1 MRNIQTLCGRSSLV
15 VRVVVRTTYHLTH
28 IRTQTKVAE
37 ARAEKDAEED
47 RLRARL
53 SQLKAELDSVKNK
66 TVPEWV
72 STVDVA
78 TGVVSL
84 APQYRQAS

>member
-1 MRNIQTLCGRSSLV
+1 MRNILCGRSSLV
-15 VRVVVRTTYHLTH
+15 VRVVVRTTNHLNH